1 VFATT
6 DTPRLLQEA
15 LVTLVLLDMN
25 AVPKMRTSRLCLV
38 LRASSHL
45 QLQQTVPFVPP
56 VMRAK
61 LRVMW
66 DKCVLLVLFLSLV
79 TDFALFALPDS
90 SVLTRQQVLSYAKK
104 AIIKIRWAQ
113 QTVPFALLVIFAKTA
128 LKFQLF
134 APKDTTP
141 PDLLPIAHF
150 AIQDFCA
157 THRRQTLVRLAAFA
171 PVVVTVQLLAF
182 LFLAQR
188 EHTATSLVLH
198 LS

>member
-1 VFATT
+1 MFVTT

-45 QLQQTVPFVPP
+45 PLQQTVPFVPP

-61 LRVMW
+61 LRVML

-90 SVLTRQQVLSYAKK
+90 SVL
-104 AIIKIRWAQ
+104 IR
-113 QTVPFALLVIFAKTA
+113 
-128 LKFQLF
+128 
-134 APKDTTP
+134 
-141 PDLLPIAHF
+141 H
-150 AIQDFCA
+150 
-157 THRRQTLVRLAAFA
+157 
-171 PVVVTVQLLAF
+171 
-182 LFLAQR
+182 
-188 EHTATSLVLH
+188 
-198 LS
+198 